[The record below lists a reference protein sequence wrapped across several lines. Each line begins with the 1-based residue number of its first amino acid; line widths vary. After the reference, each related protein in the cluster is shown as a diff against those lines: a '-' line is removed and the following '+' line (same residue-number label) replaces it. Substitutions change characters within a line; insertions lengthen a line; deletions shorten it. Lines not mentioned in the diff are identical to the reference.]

1 MDCACPLCESRRH
14 VWLKEIQASDL
25 IEKYRRFFQID
36 VKHYFPEPSVALVQC
51 ADCRLKYFHPR
62 SEGKSDLY
70 EQLERFEWYYQD
82 EKPEFEY
89 ALEKLMEK
97 KPSSVL
103 EIGCGDGRFLKKI
116 CRLFPV
122 RAREYNEKALKKLAQ
137 MGIPLDEEGMKYDF
151 VMAFQVL
158 EHVEDVKGFLD
169 LCVEKLNDG
178 GYLLITVPNNDSKYI
193 NEVDVILDH
202 PPHHATQWPKAAL
215 YEVARIYSL
224 DVEEYYVDPLR
235 FEHYRAIIDSRR
247 RTLPL
252 GDLFEQSGG
261 VFRHLVSAIDR
272 VLAPFFTTSYPIP
285 DTRMDACIKKAEG
298 EQSHIDASDENA
310 QCGLRQRVS
319 SGLGQ
324 CGFDAG
330 RSGRHA
336 PGRDG
341 TVAF

>member
-25 IEKYRRFFQID
+25 IEKYRRFFQT
-36 VKHYFPEPSVALVQC
+36 
-51 ADCRLKYFHPR
+51 
-62 SEGKSDLY
+62 
-70 EQLERFEWYYQD
+70 
-82 EKPEFEY
+82 
-89 ALEKLMEK
+89 
-97 KPSSVL
+97 SVL

-272 VLAPFFTTSYPIP
+272 VLAPYFYDLVSYPGH
-285 DTRMDACIKKAEG
+285 THGCLYKK
-298 EQSHIDASDENA
+298 
-310 QCGLRQRVS
+310 
-319 SGLGQ
+319 
-324 CGFDAG
+324 
-330 RSGRHA
+330 SGRGA
-336 PGRDG
+336 
-341 TVAF
+341 VAH